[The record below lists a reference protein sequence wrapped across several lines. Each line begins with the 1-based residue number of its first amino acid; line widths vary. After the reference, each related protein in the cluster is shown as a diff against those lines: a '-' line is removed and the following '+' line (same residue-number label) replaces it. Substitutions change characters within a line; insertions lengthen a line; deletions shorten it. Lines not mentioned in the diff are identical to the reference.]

1 MSEAR
6 VLSKTIFDQ
15 NEYSTTTFE
24 ESGGKIILNKTMDA
38 EPILNANKRDYNN
51 WSTKAD
57 HSKDGL
63 RHAARIPVTIW
74 ANWMKETN
82 GAIQH
87 DQKLLYKYLN
97 DPDNKFLRTNPTK
110 L

>member
-1 MSEAR
+1 MTH
-6 VLSKTIFDQ
+6 KTIFDVD
-15 NEYSTTTFE
+15 ETSVTTLE
-24 ESGGKIILNKTMDA
+24 ESDGEITLTKTMDA
-38 EPILNANKRDYNN
+38 QPILDLNKRDYNN
-51 WSTKAD
+51 WNTKED

-63 RHAARIPVTIW
+63 RHAARIPLTIW
-74 ANWMKETN
+74 ANWMQETN

-97 DPDNKFLRTNPTK
+97 DPSNKFFRTNPTV